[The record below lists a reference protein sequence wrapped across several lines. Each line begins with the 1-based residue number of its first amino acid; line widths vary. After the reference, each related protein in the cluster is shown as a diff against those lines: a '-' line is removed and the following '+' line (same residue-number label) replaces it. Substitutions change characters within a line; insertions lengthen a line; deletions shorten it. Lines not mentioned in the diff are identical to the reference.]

1 MRRALERTEFCNF
14 YQPIVS
20 LDSGRIVGFEALLR
34 WRHPTRGMIA
44 PDESVTTPRIS
55 PEFVFCAT
63 AARAGH
69 NMARPRLARIHC
81 FILPPG
87 EVPSA
92 ALNPIV
98 LLVRAS
104 SFSSSSRR
112 RTSGDKAHDSP
123 MTEGKDRRSSQ
134 PVPLI
139 SFDITCGEENSFL
152 PAFPTHR
159 DKTTVCVRAG
169 RRWSRLIVADEN
181 NSRR

>member
-1 MRRALERTEFCNF
+1 MCEIPLSTSSTFTVA
-14 YQPIVS
+14 P
-20 LDSGRIVGFEALLR
+20 
-34 WRHPTRGMIA
+34 GMIA

-104 SFSSSSRR
+104 
-112 RTSGDKAHDSP
+112 
-123 MTEGKDRRSSQ
+123 DRSLCFVLRPQGLATIWLGQGWRESTASYC
-134 PVPLI
+134 LL
-139 SFDITCGEENSFL
+139 EKYHL
-152 PAFPTHR
+152 LR
-159 DKTTVCVRAG
+159 
-169 RRWSRLIVADEN
+169 
-181 NSRR
+181 